1 MGFHFS
7 VLEVARD
14 LWQSVIFGSSFRI
27 VDGTS
32 WIHWDGKRFFD
43 AVFISTEN
51 CATLAVTISSIR
63 GILVTLW
70 VLDQTLTCFG
80 EYMVSTQPPLPVGLG
95 SDVPPVHCSAGPFAG
110 PQQQSW
116 IRKGRLPQPDFE
128 TSQDVWSQFSLSET
142 RAPPKSNALS
152 NISALR
158 WAILGLYSTYPISR
172 HAHSFSQN
180 PVGVEH
186 VLWDP

>member
-95 SDVPPVHCSAGPFAG
+95 SDVPRFIVRLGRSPGRNSNHGSEREDYRSLTLRPVRMSG
-110 PQQQSW
+110 
-116 IRKGRLPQPDFE
+116 
-128 TSQDVWSQFSLSET
+128 VSLVCL
-142 RAPPKSNALS
+142 K
-152 NISALR
+152 
-158 WAILGLYSTYPISR
+158 LGHP
-172 HAHSFSQN
+172 QN
-180 PVGVEH
+180 PMLYQIFLH
-186 VLWDP
+186 